1 MTTTARLAKPV
12 SADVLARLEQV
23 AGPGNYLDK
32 PEDIHPYCQPW
43 RDGWPGKSPLVLQP
57 RTTAEL
63 AALVKVCAATRTP
76 IVPLSGNTG
85 LTGASQPHDDMSEV
99 VISTERL
106 NTVRDIDLLNDT
118 ITVEAGVVLAEVQR
132 QAEAANRFFPL
143 SLGAEGSCRIGG
155 NLSTNAGGIQVLR
168 YGNMRALVLGVEV
181 VLASGEVW
189 DGLRGLR
196 KDNTGY
202 DLKHLFIGAEG
213 TLGII
218 TAAVLKLFPKPTAR
232 ETAFAAVPD
241 PATGV
246 RLLGFL
252 RERLGEV
259 ITSFELIERP
269 CIDWTVELV
278 DKTPRYEHPLPDPSQ
293 GGNHA
298 WYILMEVSGQGA
310 ADSLREP
317 LETALGAAMEAGL
330 VGDAVIAQTSA
341 QGRRLWQ
348 MREDFSIMQQKLG
361 TGIKHDVSVP
371 VSKVPE
377 FIARADAALAK
388 AYPGIRFV
396 TFGHAGDGNIHYS
409 PVGPATWEGKR
420 FYAERETVNRIVH
433 DIIADLN
440 GSISAEH
447 GIGRLRM
454 DEMAHYKSAVE
465 MDLMRSLKRT
475 LDPDNILNPGKVVR
489 V

>member
-1 MTTTARLAKPV
+1 MSAADRLARPV
-12 SADVLARLEQV
+12 AADAIDRLKRT
-23 AGPGNYLDK
+23 AGPGNYLDA
-32 PEDIHPYCQPW
+32 PADIAPYCQPW
-43 RDGWPGKSPLVLQP
+43 RDGWPGKTPLVLKP
-57 RTTAEL
+57 RSTAEL
-63 AALVKVCAATRTP
+63 AALVKVCAETRTP

-106 NTVRDIDLLNDT
+106 NKVREIDLLNDT
-118 ITVEAGVVLAEVQR
+118 MTVEAGVILAEIQR
-132 QAEAANRFFPL
+132 QADAANRFFPL

-155 NLSTNAGGIQVLR
+155 NISTNAGGIQVLR
-168 YGNMRALVLGVEV
+168 YGNTRALVLGVEV
-181 VLASGEVW
+181 VLASGEIW
-189 DGLRGLR
+189 NGLRGLR

-202 DLKHLFIGAEG
+202 DLKHLFIGSEG
-213 TLGII
+213 TLGIV

-232 ETAFAAVPD
+232 ETALVAVPD
-241 PATGV
+241 PAAGV
-246 RLLGFL
+246 GLLGHL
-252 RERLGEV
+252 RDRLGEAV
-259 ITSFELIERP
+259 TSFELIGKP

-278 DKTPRYEHPLPDPSQ
+278 EKAPRFEHPLP
-293 GGNHA
+293 GNHA
-298 WYILMEVSGQGA
+298 WYVLMEISGQGA

-317 LETALGAAMEAGL
+317 LETALAAAMETRL
-330 VGDAVIAQTSA
+330 VTDALIAQTTA

-348 MREDFSIMQQKLG
+348 MREDFSIMQGKLG

-371 VSKVPE
+371 VSKVAE
-377 FIARADAALAK
+377 FIERADAALAR

-396 TFGHAGDGNIHYS
+396 TFGHAGDGNIHYN
-409 PVGPATWEGKR
+409 PVGPADWDGKR
-420 FYAERETVNRIVH
+420 FYAEREAVNRIVH

-454 DEMAHYKSAVE
+454 DEMAHYKSPIE
-465 MDLMRSLKRT
+465 MEMMRTMKRT
-475 LDPDNILNPGKVVR
+475 LDPLNILNPGKVVR

>member
-1 MTTTARLAKPV
+1 MSATDAKSKPV
-12 SADVLARLEQV
+12 SADALERLKRA
-23 AGPGNYLDK
+23 AGLDNYLDQ
-32 PEDIHPYCQPW
+32 PQDVHPYCQPW
-43 RDGWPGKSPLVLQP
+43 RDGWPGKAPLVLRP
-57 RTTAEL
+57 RSTAEL
-63 AALVKVCAATRTP
+63 AALVKVCAETRTP

-99 VISTERL
+99 ILSTERL
-106 NTVRDIDLLNDT
+106 TRVRDIDLLNDT

-132 QAEAANRFFPL
+132 QADAANRFFPL

-155 NLSTNAGGIQVLR
+155 NLSTNAGGIQVVR
-168 YGNMRALVLGVEV
+168 YGNARALVLGVEV
-181 VLASGEVW
+181 VLASGEIW
-189 DGLRGLR
+189 NGLRGLR
-196 KDNTGY
+196 KDNAGY

-232 ETAFAAVPD
+232 ETAFLAVPD
-241 PATGV
+241 PASSV
-246 RLLGFL
+246 RLLGML
-252 RERLGEV
+252 REKLGEA
-259 ITSFELIERP
+259 ISSFELIEKP
-269 CIDWTVELV
+269 CIDWAVELV
-278 DKTPRYEHPLPDPSQ
+278 DKTPRYEHPMP
-293 GGNHA
+293 GNHL
-298 WYILMEVSGQGA
+298 WHVLMEVSGQGA

-317 LETALGAAMEAGL
+317 LETALAAAMEAGL
-330 VGDAVIAQTSA
+330 VTDAVLAQTTA

-348 MREDFSIMQQKLG
+348 MREDFGIMQQRLG

-371 VSKVPE
+371 VSKVAE
-377 FIARADAALAK
+377 FIARADAALTK

-396 TFGHAGDGNIHYS
+396 TFGHAGDGNIHYN
-409 PVGPATWEGKR
+409 PVAPANWDGKR

-465 MDLMRSLKRT
+465 MDLMRTLKRT
-475 LDPDNILNPGKVVR
+475 LDPLNILNPGKVVR